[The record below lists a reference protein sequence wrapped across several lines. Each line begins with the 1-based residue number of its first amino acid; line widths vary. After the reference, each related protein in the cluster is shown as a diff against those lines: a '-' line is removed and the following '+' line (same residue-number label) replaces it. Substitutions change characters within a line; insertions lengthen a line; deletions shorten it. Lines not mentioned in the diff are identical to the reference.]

1 MLSALTQL
9 LSLVAK
15 LFNEISPIRNQVGV
29 VGAQM
34 STRRRTMYLGRSNP
48 VSKQQ
53 QGATVNENEYDFFTS
68 QSKKSNRFRCRNKNH
83 YLQIKRGHR
92 ISSSK
97 FFFFS
102 SSPSDDSSIDSRQFR
117 FWKGLWS
124 VFSSHPR

>member
-9 LSLVAK
+9 LSILGK
-15 LFNEISPIRNQVGV
+15 LFKETSPIHNQVGV
-29 VGAQM
+29 VGSQM

-92 ISSSK
+92 ISSSEV
-97 FFFFS
+97 FFFS
-102 SSPSDDSSIDSRQFR
+102 SPSYDSSIDSRQFR